1 MTHPDD
7 WQLNRRQ
14 WLLATTAALTACGGG
29 ACGSITA
36 ALPGTGGTGIGMQGP
51 ITGFGSVIVNNT
63 RFDDSAA
70 GVYLDGIKLSSADL
84 RVGMVAIIDGSLEP
98 GGASGSA
105 SRIDVWSIAR
115 GVLQQADIAGSGFS
129 MAGMQFSTDA
139 ATSFEGL
146 ANIASITSDT
156 PLAIWGV
163 QTSADA
169 RSWRATR
176 VKLLAT
182 PAASMVSTGLYIA
195 SSQSLNG
202 MHLSGSAVSGFTDK
216 QLLRVEGV
224 FDSGTGELLVAK
236 AVATGA
242 EQRIPSSGLVEL
254 EGVVTAYTSA
264 TAFSIGTIQVDA
276 SKAVVRGESRTLS
289 LNSTVEATGTVQ
301 NGVLLASEL
310 EIKSSSAAVQV
321 DITGVVESYEGPGA
335 FEVRGQHCDASNAR
349 VLSGLTAN
357 LRGGTKVRVVGTSDG
372 HETLTV
378 LSIYIGVP

>member
-1 MTHPDD
+1 MTHPND

-29 ACGSITA
+29 AGGSITA

-63 RFDDSAA
+63 RFDDTAA

-84 RVGMVAIIDGSLEP
+84 RVGMVAIIDGSLDTS
-98 GGASGSA
+98 GSSGSA

-115 GVLQQADIAGSGFS
+115 GVVTPSDIAGSGFS

-146 ANIASITSDT
+146 VNIASIASSTA
-156 PLAIWGV
+156 LAIWGV

-176 VKLLAT
+176 VKVLAT
-182 PAASMVSTGLYIA
+182 PAATMVSTGLFYA
-195 SSQSLNG
+195 GSQTLNG
-202 MHLSGSAVSGFTDK
+202 MQLRGSAVSGFTDK

-224 FDSGTGELLVAK
+224 FDSKTGELLVSK
-236 AVATGA
+236 AAATGA

-254 EGVVTAYTSA
+254 EGVVTALTSA
-264 TAFSIGTIQVDA
+264 TAFSIGTLTVDA
-276 SKAVVRGESRTLS
+276 SKAVVSGESRTFN
-289 LNSTVEATGTVQ
+289 LNSTVEATGTLQ
-301 NGVLLASEL
+301 NGVLVASKL
-310 EIKSSSAAVQV
+310 EIKSSIAAVQV
-321 DITGVVESYEGPGA
+321 DITGVVESFEGPDA

-349 VLSGLTAN
+349 VVSGLFTN
-357 LRGGTKVRVVGTSDG
+357 LHAGTRVRVVGTSDG
-372 HETLTV
+372 HETLKV
-378 LSIYIGVP
+378 FSIYIDVP